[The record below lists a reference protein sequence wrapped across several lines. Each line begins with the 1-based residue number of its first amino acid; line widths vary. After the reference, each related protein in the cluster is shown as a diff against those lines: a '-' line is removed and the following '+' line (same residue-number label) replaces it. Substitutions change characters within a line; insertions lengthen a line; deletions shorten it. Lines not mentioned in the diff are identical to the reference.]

1 MFPNALS
8 VKAVGKKKDQRDRT
22 TSNPNIRKLPKL
34 QVEGRPINSHEKKLV
49 RFSKFLL
56 I

>member
-22 TSNPNIRKLPKL
+22 NPNIRKLPKL
-34 QVEGRPINSHEKKLV
+34 EGRPINSHEKNW
-49 RFSKFLL
+49 FDFLSSY
-56 I
+56 